1 MPIDQVLPVSPQA
14 SGGVSD
20 GVAGYYPEPSTT
32 GTSMFQDLMTVAGS
46 VAGEIGGGS
55 LELGS
60 FAGLIEAQIQAQME
74 LQTVSLVSNLERSKH
89 ETKMAAIRNIR
100 VS

>member
-46 VAGEIGGGS
+46 VAG
-55 LELGS
+55 
-60 FAGLIEAQIQAQME
+60 A
-74 LQTVSLVSNLERSKH
+74 
-89 ETKMAAIRNIR
+89 
-100 VS
+100 